1 MGEPGFRLV
10 YRVHAVQRMAE
21 REIREE
27 DVARVVS
34 EGKEIESYPED
45 KPYPSRLLLGWAE
58 GRPIHVVTA
67 TAEHEIIVVT
77 VYEPDPGL
85 WDRDFERR
93 KP

>member
-1 MGEPGFRLV
+1 M
-10 YRVHAVQRMAE
+10 HAVQRMAE

-27 DVARVVS
+27 DVARIVS

-45 KPYPSRLLLGWAE
+45 KPYPSRLLLGWVE

-67 TAEHEIIVVT
+67 TGEHEIIVVT
-77 VYEPDPGL
+77 VYEPDSGL
-85 WDRDFERR
+85 WERGFERR